1 VETLFLVLRVAVSL
15 GVVLAV
21 IWFAHRR
28 ISANRARTR
37 TQQLVTVVARQSL
50 APKASMVV
58 VDADGRR
65 LMLGVTEHG
74 VTVLSDRATPGPP
87 ALDESAEAA
96 AFAELVEANRPAF
109 DLASKSSANS
119 AGSASSAT
127 STSGPIAHHCPTLTP
142 ATHGMRRGTILSAET
157 WKRSFAGVK
166 EGLGI

>member
-1 VETLFLVLRVAVSL
+1 METLFLVLRVAVSL

-37 TQQLVTVVARQSL
+37 SPQLVTVVARQSL

-74 VTVLSDRATPGPP
+74 VTVLSDRAAPE
-87 ALDESAEAA
+87 ARAFDE
-96 AFAELVEANRPAF
+96 FAEIVEANGAALE
-109 DLASKSSANS
+109 LASTR
-119 AGSASSAT
+119 SASDT
-127 STSGPIAHHCPTLTP
+127 VAHHSPSLTP
-142 ATHGMRRGTILSAET
+142 ATHGLRRGTILSAET

>member
-74 VTVLSDRATPGPP
+74 VTVLSDRAAPALP

-109 DLASKSSANS
+109 DLASASSASSASS
-119 AGSASSAT
+119 AGSADGHTPDHS
-127 STSGPIAHHCPTLTP
+127 PTLTP

-157 WKRSFAGVK
+157 WKRSLAGVK

>member
-1 VETLFLVLRVAVSL
+1 METLFLVLRVAVSL

-109 DLASKSSANS
+109 NLASKSSANS
-119 AGSASSAT
+119 AGSAS
-127 STSGPIAHHCPTLTP
+127 GPIAHHSPTLTP

>member
-1 VETLFLVLRVAVSL
+1 METLFLVLRVAVSL

-37 TQQLVTVVARQSL
+37 TPQLVTVVARHSL

-74 VTVLSDRATPGPP
+74 VTVLSDRAAPE
-87 ALDESAEAA
+87 AHAFDELTE
-96 AFAELVEANRPAF
+96 FAELLDSP
-109 DLASKSSANS
+109 S
-119 AGSASSAT
+119 
-127 STSGPIAHHCPTLTP
+127 LTP
-142 ATHGMRRGTILSAET
+142 ATHGLRRGTILSAET